1 MTSKYYSL
9 SLTVV
14 LLMLGGCMAPL
25 TQPAAPVVDRS
36 VYRQP
41 IQPREPERPVVETV
55 PLERPQPIIAER
67 EPPVDPR
74 PTERPQTTSPTPPP
88 QPVEPPSGQ
97 AVAALLDSA
106 AGHVG
111 TGNMD
116 QAAGALERALR
127 IEPDN
132 ATIWHDL
139 GQIRLHQREF
149 TQAESMFD
157 KSNSLASG
165 DRALRARNWRMIA
178 VARQAGGDAAGAEAA
193 EAQATVLER

>member
-1 MTSKYYSL
+1 
-9 SLTVV
+9 
-14 LLMLGGCMAPL
+14 
-25 TQPAAPVVDRS
+25 
-36 VYRQP
+36 
-41 IQPREPERPVVETV
+41 
-55 PLERPQPIIAER
+55 
-67 EPPVDPR
+67 
-74 PTERPQTTSPTPPP
+74 
-88 QPVEPPSGQ
+88 
-97 AVAALLDSA
+97 
-106 AGHVG
+106 
-111 TGNMD
+111 MD

-178 VARQAGGDAAGAEAA
+178 VARRAGGDAAGAEAA

>member
-1 MTSKYYSL
+1 MTFKYYSL
-9 SLTVV
+9 SLTALFLV
-14 LLMLGGCMAPL
+14 LGGCMAPL
-25 TQPAAPVVDRS
+25 TQPPAPVVDRS

-41 IQPREPERPVVETV
+41 VQPREPERPVAEAI
-55 PLERPQPIIAER
+55 PLERPQPIIAAR
-67 EPPVDPR
+67 EPMPDPR
-74 PTERPQTTSPTPPP
+74 PIETPRATAPP
-88 QPVEPPSGQ
+88 QPVEQPSGQ

-111 TGNMD
+111 SGDMD

-157 KSNSLASG
+157 KSNSLAGG

-178 VARQAGGDAAGAEAA
+178 VARRAGGDTSGAEAA

>member
-1 MTSKYYSL
+1 
-9 SLTVV
+9 
-14 LLMLGGCMAPL
+14 MAPL
-25 TQPAAPVVDRS
+25 VQPPAPVVDRS

-41 IQPREPERPVVETV
+41 QPQPMRPAEPVRPPVEAV

-67 EPPVDPR
+67 VPDRVIASAPTDTSRPAQPASPPPR
-74 PTERPQTTSPTPPP
+74 PAE
-88 QPVEPPSGQ
+88 QPGAQ
-97 AVAALLDSA
+97 AVAALLDTA
-106 AGHVG
+106 ANHVG
-111 TGNMD
+111 RGDMD

-127 IEPDN
+127 IEPNN

-139 GQIRLHQREF
+139 GQIRLHQRQF

-178 VARQAGGDAAGAEAA
+178 VARRAAGNTAGAEAA

>member
-9 SLTVV
+9 SLTAV
-14 LLMLGGCMAPL
+14 LLVLGGCMAPL

-74 PTERPQTTSPTPPP
+74 PIERPQTTSPTPP

-111 TGNMD
+111 SGNMD

-178 VARQAGGDAAGAEAA
+178 VARRAGGDAAGAEAA